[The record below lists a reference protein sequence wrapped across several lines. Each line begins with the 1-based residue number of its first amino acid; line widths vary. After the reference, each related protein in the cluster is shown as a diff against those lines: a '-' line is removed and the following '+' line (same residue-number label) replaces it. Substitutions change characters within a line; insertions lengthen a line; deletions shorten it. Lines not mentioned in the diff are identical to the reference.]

1 MRWDS
6 LHTGMYENALYTLIK
21 LSNKKGIL
29 ISVVDGRE
37 DTYTYTYNASEK
49 MSSDFKDK
57 GFLPSGLL

>member
-6 LHTGMYENALYTLIK
+6 LHTGVYENALYTLIK

-29 ISVVDGRE
+29 FSVVDGRE
-37 DTYTYTYNASEK
+37 DTYTYNASER